1 MEIESESLHTL
12 SHLSLAE
19 VYDHIKCGIDEIE
32 NRFQAATSK
41 EIKQA
46 IQTTLFALNS
56 KIFTILNVVAFKG
69 RSADDYTPFRA
80 NLLNL
85 PKLLDEVTTEIED
98 VNEKELLRQK
108 ANKFIENY
116 WHACNCLHYCHS
128 KVDLKACLTIH
139 LRFSRLSK
147 KEKSTCLGALLTN
160 HAKKLEKNKRQVF
173 IYSIGGEKVCKP
185 GRI

>member
-56 KIFTILNVVAFKG
+56 KIFTIL
-69 RSADDYTPFRA
+69 R
-80 NLLNL
+80 
-85 PKLLDEVTTEIED
+85 KLCR
-98 VNEKELLRQK
+98 LR
-108 ANKFIENY
+108 
-116 WHACNCLHYCHS
+116 
-128 KVDLKACLTIH
+128 V
-139 LRFSRLSK
+139 
-147 KEKSTCLGALLTN
+147 
-160 HAKKLEKNKRQVF
+160 
-173 IYSIGGEKVCKP
+173 
-185 GRI
+185 